1 MAHSWGHRSPWVLP
15 RCPAWR
21 SPWMCSSAPFADE
34 SEKSPKCSRVKQSPR
49 GSSYIVPGARG
60 RPGAQSSPAQTSGA
74 ARRPR
79 RCVARPRLSR
89 GLARAWR
96 AQGRSL
102 LALGRLDVSLAA
114 DPGGPWSSG
123 NTMHGA
129 VSVAFRARRPG
140 SGSVSRFQDACRV
153 AGTWFPRLQDEGV
166 GPVARSQAQSESPG
180 SPLQPSGAER
190 CSQRRSSGSRV
201 ER

>member
-21 SPWMCSSAPFADE
+21 SPWMCSSAPFAAE

-60 RPGAQSSPAQTSGA
+60 RPGAQSSPARTSGA

-102 LALGRLDVSLAA
+102 LTLGRLDVSLAA
-114 DPGGPWSSG
+114 DPGGPVELRQHDARGGERGVQSPETRFRFRFRLSFPGCVSCCWDLVSSL
-123 NTMHGA
+123 
-129 VSVAFRARRPG
+129 
-140 SGSVSRFQDACRV
+140 
-153 AGTWFPRLQDEGV
+153 AG
-166 GPVARSQAQSESPG
+166 
-180 SPLQPSGAER
+180 
-190 CSQRRSSGSRV
+190 
-201 ER
+201 